1 LIGVHMSTSHSFQS
15 WSEIYQALRA
25 KAEASRGTVTLSR
38 ADGPAA
44 TFPHTTAD
52 DTFVL
57 STVFDAA
64 VNDHAG
70 GAVVSRW
77 NTEIDLLAGEPDDCL
92 GAYVGNRSF
101 WETLATAV
109 IELERVHAPLP
120 EGSLIDDA
128 MKQLEAAPPAPAERV
143 RNAAGGSTLVTEFT
157 ERTWKTMALRQFE
170 FFRALRGETSANSS
184 MPATP
189 ATRNGDV
196 IALAIYW
203 TDQLARIGERATD
216 TYHRLVYSCWR
227 EVMEQVERYARHGH
241 LQATYPLNAEFWTA
255 LLLLTTQ
262 SDACN
267 AVPTSWTFQAPAG
280 VHPPRNAPA
289 VDAGPRLTFPPV
301 RSWDEAAKMQ
311 RDTLA
316 ELRGEDAITGRL
328 IGRVPR
334 TTVADVRQL
343 AAYWQ
348 NSLARIGQHHWA
360 DISSRHVIER
370 WKAAIAEV
378 DRIPLD
384 VDPGSV
390 YAGNVDFW
398 EALMT
403 IAIQI
408 AVTAEAPT
416 RWELAKESTKRAILD
431 LPTTLKTAA
440 GDVVSAVLKRPLI
453 YAGVGLG
460 GLALILLLTRPRKSE
475 STSESRP

>member
-1 LIGVHMSTSHSFQS
+1 MSTSMSFQS
-15 WSEIYQALRA
+15 WSQIYQALRA
-25 KAEASRGTVTLSR
+25 KAEASRGTVTLSK
-38 ADGPAA
+38 ADGPTA
-44 TFPHTTAD
+44 TFPNTTAD

-57 STVFDAA
+57 SAVFDVA
-64 VNDHAG
+64 VHDHAA

-77 NTEIDLLAGEPDDCL
+77 ITETDLLAGEPEDCL
-92 GAYVGNRSF
+92 GPYVGNRSF
-101 WETLATAV
+101 WETVAITV
-109 IELERVHAPLP
+109 IELDRVHAPLP
-120 EGSLIDDA
+120 ERSLIEDA
-128 MKQLEAAPPAPAERV
+128 MKQLDAAPPARAEGV
-143 RNAAGGSTLVTEFT
+143 RNAASGTQLVTEFT
-157 ERTWKTMALRQFE
+157 ELSWKAMALRQFE
-170 FFRALRGETSANSS
+170 FFRALRGDSTGGNSC

-189 ATRNGDV
+189 ATCNSDV

-203 TDQLARIGERATD
+203 TDQLTRIGEHASD

-227 EVMEQVERYARHGH
+227 EVMEQVERYGRHGH
-241 LQATYPLNAEFWTA
+241 PQATYPLNAEFWTA

-262 SDACN
+262 SDGCN
-267 AVPTSWTFQAPAG
+267 ATPTPWTFHGTAAVQ
-280 VHPPRNAPA
+280 PPRNAPA
-289 VDAGPRLTFPPV
+289 VGTGPTLKFPPA
-301 RSWDEAAKMQ
+301 RTWDEAAKMQ

-316 ELRGEDAITGRL
+316 ELRGEDAVTGRL

-348 NSLARIGQHHWA
+348 NGLAKLGEPHEA
-360 DISSRHVIER
+360 DISHRRVLER
-370 WKAAIAEV
+370 WKAAVAEV

-384 VDPGSV
+384 VDPSSV
-390 YAGNVDFW
+390 YARNVDFW

-403 IAIQI
+403 VAIQI

-416 RWELAKESTKRAILD
+416 RWELAKEATRRAILD

-460 GLALILLLTRPRKSE
+460 GLALILLLTRPRRSE
-475 STSESRP
+475 SQRESRP